1 MSTTGIAAKLKKL
14 QNDYIKKSFKYGKE
28 TQESEIVDILSDY
41 AWSAEDVISKG
52 ASISLDGSAT
62 GASQKTNVPF
72 CYVAERK
79 SAVNAGIA
87 NIFNLLNATGQ
98 TATKLLD
105 LLNIQIDENSEFVKS
120 FNDVSNEIKTF
131 LEKSN
136 GLNNFMSLME
146 ENNLNRQRYFRT
158 LPVSL
163 YY

>member
-1 MSTTGIAAKLKKL
+1 MSTNGIAEKLKKL

-52 ASISLDGSAT
+52 ASISLDGLTT

-87 NIFNLLNATGQ
+87 NIFNLLNTTGQ

-105 LLNIQIDENSEFVKS
+105 LLNIQIDENSDLVKS
-120 FNDVSNEIKTF
+120 FNDTVSEIKTF
-131 LEKSN
+131 LTKKSN
-136 GLNNFMSLME
+136 GWNNFMSLME
-146 ENNLNRQRYFRT
+146 ENNLSR
-158 LPVSL
+158 
-163 YY
+163 

>member
-1 MSTTGIAAKLKKL
+1 MSTNGIAEKLKKL

-62 GASQKTNVPF
+62 GAFQKTSVPF

-87 NIFNLLNATGQ
+87 NIFNLLNTTGQ

-105 LLNIQIDENSEFVKS
+105 LLNIQIDENSEFVQS
-120 FNDVSNEIKTF
+120 FNEVSSEIKKF
-131 LEKSN
+131 LQEKSD
-136 GLNNFMSLME
+136 GLNNFISLME
-146 ENNLNRQRYFRT
+146 ENNLNR
-158 LPVSL
+158 
-163 YY
+163 

>member
-1 MSTTGIAAKLKKL
+1 MSTTGIAAELKKL
-14 QNDYIKKSFKYGKE
+14 HNEYIKKSFKYGKE

-52 ASISLDGSAT
+52 ASISLDGSTT

-87 NIFNLLNATGQ
+87 NIFNLLNTTGQ

-105 LLNIQIDENSEFVKS
+105 LLNIQIDENSEFVQS
-120 FNDVSNEIKTF
+120 FNEVRKEI
-131 LEKSN
+131 EKLLNAKSD

-146 ENNLNRQRYFRT
+146 ENNLSR
-158 LPVSL
+158 
-163 YY
+163 